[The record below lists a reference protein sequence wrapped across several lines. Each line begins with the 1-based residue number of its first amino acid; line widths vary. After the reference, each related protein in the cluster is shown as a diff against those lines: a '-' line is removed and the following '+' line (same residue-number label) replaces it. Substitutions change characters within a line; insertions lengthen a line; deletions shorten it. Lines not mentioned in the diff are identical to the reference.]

1 MKATEIRQ
9 MTTQEI
15 RDRIAE
21 FDDSIIHLHF
31 KHASSQL
38 TNTAQLNDARKD
50 IARLKTILRE
60 RETSGEQQS

>member
-21 FDDSIIHLHF
+21 SLDTITTLNFQ
-31 KHASSQL
+31 HASSQL
-38 TNTAQLNDARKD
+38 TNTAQIGQMRKD
-50 IARLKTILRE
+50 IARLETILRE
-60 RETSGEQQS
+60 RELSGEKQ